1 MPGTLAANYCPE
13 GCYWPC
19 EHRAPGAA
27 GSGRGGW
34 TLGPNPGDDPEELAL
49 EEWQLHSI
57 DGIPYSRS
65 IPTLKF
71 CSECGE
77 SFADSTEHSR
87 EHERLRQLR
96 DDLR

>member
-1 MPGTLAANYCPE
+1 MPGSLGANYCPE

-19 EHRAPGAA
+19 DHRAPGAA
-27 GSGRGGW
+27 GSTKGGW
-34 TLGPNPGDDPEELAL
+34 KLGPDASDDPEELAL

-57 DGIPYSRS
+57 AGIPSSRP

-77 SFADSTEHSR
+77 SFADSAEHSR
-87 EHERLRQLR
+87 EHQRLRQLR
-96 DDLR
+96 DDRR

>member
-1 MPGTLAANYCPE
+1 MTGALAANYCPE

-19 EHRAPGAA
+19 EHRAPGAPA
-27 GSGRGGW
+27 ARSGGW

-57 DGIPYSRS
+57 AGIPPSRS

-77 SFADSTEHSR
+77 SFADSAEHSR
-87 EHERLRQLR
+87 EHQRLRQLR
-96 DDLR
+96 DSLA

>member
-1 MPGTLAANYCPE
+1 MTTPRS
-13 GCYWPC
+13 WP
-19 EHRAPGAA
+19 
-27 GSGRGGW
+27 
-34 TLGPNPGDDPEELAL
+34 L

-57 DGIPYSRS
+57 AGIPYSKS

-87 EHERLRQLR
+87 QHERLRQLR
-96 DDLR
+96 DDLL